1 MLCLNLLS
9 VGVRMDPWNDWQELP
24 ACSNS
29 LKSCSVALQHIT
41 NEMSVYQKQPANA
54 CLNNPCST
62 DAEIQCKL
70 LSVLGTGSCNNDGV
84 HFFSEKSRVLT
95 PADYH
100 ITFCDYP
107 PNGWKR
113 FGTPSSCLIFSICG
127 GGFFSFWIFCLVT
140 WKAALHLKSS
150 LLCMLV
156 RGKFLPN

>member
-9 VGVRMDPWNDWQELP
+9 VGVRMDSWNDWQELP

-70 LSVLGTGSCNNDGV
+70 LSVLRTGSCNNDGV
-84 HFFSEKSRVLT
+84 HIFFLRSLEFWLLQ
-95 PADYH
+95 
-100 ITFCDYP
+100 ITISHSVIIHRMGGRGLAQLSNLF
-107 PNGWKR
+107 NMWGW
-113 FGTPSSCLIFSICG
+113 
-127 GGFFSFWIFCLVT
+127 FFFILD
-140 WKAALHLKSS
+140 
-150 LLCMLV
+150 
-156 RGKFLPN
+156 FLPCHLESSIAPEI